1 MQGDELLAVTPEA
14 LAKAILERRKRMAE
28 QLPKALEQRIEE
40 NDRAYSL
47 SSQARADLNSLQAD
61 ASKVDQDELDKANA
75 TYEEHE
81 AFRRRTASRL
91 QNVKNKIVDC
101 EEALAFW
108 NTMNEGGWGHLLEDA
123 ERLNSGGSST
133 YAKPPGHLERE
144 DEP

>member
-61 ASKVDQDELDKANA
+61 ATKVDQDELDKANA

>member
-1 MQGDELLAVTPEA
+1 MQGDELLAVTPEV

-28 QLPKALEQRIEE
+28 HLPKALEQRIEE
-40 NDRAYSL
+40 NDRAYGL
-47 SSQARADLNSLQAD
+47 SSQARDNLNSLQVD
-61 ASKVDQDELDKANA
+61 ASNVGQDELDKAKA

-91 QNVKNKIVDC
+91 QNIKNKIVDC

-133 YAKPPGHLERE
+133 YAKPPGHLDRE

>member
-75 TYEEHE
+75 AYEEHE

>member
-1 MQGDELLAVTPEA
+1 MQGDELLAVTPEV

-28 QLPKALEQRIEE
+28 HLPKALEQRIEE
-40 NDRAYSL
+40 NDRAYGL
-47 SSQARADLNSLQAD
+47 SSQARANLNSLQ
-61 ASKVDQDELDKANA
+61 VDTSNVGQDELDKAKA

-91 QNVKNKIVDC
+91 QNIKNKIVDC

-133 YAKPPGHLERE
+133 YAKPPGHLDRE

>member
-1 MQGDELLAVTPEA
+1 MAVTPEA

-28 QLPKALEQRIEE
+28 HLPKALEQRIEE

-47 SSQARADLNSLQAD
+47 SSQARVDLNSLQAD
-61 ASKVDQDELDKANA
+61 ASNVDQDELDKANA

-133 YAKPPGHLERE
+133 YAKPPSHLVRE